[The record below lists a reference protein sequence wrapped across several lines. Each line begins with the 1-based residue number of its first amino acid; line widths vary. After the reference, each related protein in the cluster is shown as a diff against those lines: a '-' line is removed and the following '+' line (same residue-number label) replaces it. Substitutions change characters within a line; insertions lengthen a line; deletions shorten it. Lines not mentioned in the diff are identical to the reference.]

1 MDMKQLRYII
11 AIAQEKNITKAA
23 EKLFI
28 SQSSLSYTIS
38 MVEKEVGKPLFV
50 RSKNGVDLT
59 PAGEKYYEAALSIM
73 SIYDN
78 MIEEIR
84 REEKE
89 MKISIAASSV
99 WGRKLFSKLIPLFRR
114 KHPNVSFTLTQA
126 EMFYL
131 DAELKDESI
140 DFAFLSLSPF
150 DKLTGHM
157 RILRNEPLLLAVPAG
172 HPYTEENTGSIITP
186 GDFVRC
192 FADDTFLLSRPG
204 SSNRKVA
211 EHLFE
216 ECHFQPAA
224 ILEVNG
230 IDLTRTMVATSEDPA
245 FIPISGCE
253 PNEHIH
259 YYHFDP
265 EIYRYNVLYSRSSFK
280 NDQVKHAF
288 YKFVL
293 EYMESNGQFPDPG
306 NGRIST

>member
-38 MVEKEVGKPLFV
+38 MVEKEIGKPLFI
-50 RSKNGVDLT
+50 RRKNGVDLT
-59 PAGEKYYEAALSIM
+59 PAGEKYYEAALSITA
-73 SIYDN
+73 IYDN
-78 MIEEIR
+78 MIRELR
-84 REEKE
+84 QEEKE
-89 MKISIAASSV
+89 MKINIAASSV
-99 WGRKLFSKLIPLFRR
+99 WGRKLFSELIPLFRR

-131 DAELKDESI
+131 DAELKDETI
-140 DFAFLSLSPF
+140 DFAFLSFSPF
-150 DKLTGHM
+150 DKLTSHM

-172 HPYTEENTGSIITP
+172 HPYTEENTGSVITP
-186 GDFVRC
+186 GDFVRW
-192 FADDTFLLSRPG
+192 FADDTFLLSRVG

-216 ECHFQPAA
+216 EYHFQPAA

-230 IDLTRTMVATSEDPA
+230 LDLTRTMVVSGEDVA
-245 FIPISGCE
+245 FLPVSGCE
-253 PNEHIH
+253 PNDHVR

-265 EIYRYNVLYSRSSFK
+265 EIYRYNVLFSRSSFRS
-280 NDQVKHAF
+280 NQVKRAF
-288 YKFVL
+288 YEFVL
-293 EYMESNGQFPDPG
+293 EYMESKGQFP
-306 NGRIST
+306 RI

>member
-1 MDMKQLRYII
+1 MDLKQLRYII

-38 MVEKEVGKPLFV
+38 MVEKEIGKPLFI
-50 RSKNGVDLT
+50 RRKNGVDLT
-59 PAGEKYYEAALSIM
+59 PAGEKYYEAALSIT

-78 MIEEIR
+78 MI
-84 REEKE
+84 RELRHNEKE
-89 MKISIAASSV
+89 MKINIAASSV
-99 WGRKLFSKLIPLFRR
+99 WGRKLFSELIPLFRR

-131 DAELKDESI
+131 DAELKDEAI

-150 DKLTGHM
+150 DRLTGHM
-157 RILRNEPLLLAVPAG
+157 RILRSEPLLLAIPVG
-172 HPYTEENTGSIITP
+172 HPYAEENDGSIISRE
-186 GDFVRC
+186 DFMRW
-192 FADDTFLLSRPG
+192 FADDTFLLSRIG

-216 ECHFQPAA
+216 EYHFQPAT

-230 IDLTRTMVATSEDPA
+230 IDLTRTMVATGEDVA
-245 FIPISGCE
+245 FIPLSGCE
-253 PNEHIH
+253 PNDQVH

-265 EIYRYNVLYSRSSFK
+265 EICRYNVLFSRSSFRS
-280 NDQVKHAF
+280 DPVKRSF
-288 YKFVL
+288 YEFVL
-293 EYMESNGQFPDPG
+293 EYMESNGSFSNLLG
-306 NGRIST
+306 S